1 MQLLIQRLDSAIA
14 GLSLKQTRNY
24 QMISSYDYQLISS
37 YAERTWSKRVVLPT
51 LYLQSH
57 LGLQMTGALKYKESE
72 LPSQPLQKP
81 GAKTDLAEL
90 IQMVW
95 FGYIWLVSN

>member
-14 GLSLKQTRNY
+14 GLSLKQT
-24 QMISSYDYQLISS
+24 SKLPADFQLC
-37 YAERTWSKRVVLPT
+37 RKTWSKRVVLPA

-81 GAKTDLAEL
+81 GAKTDLA
-90 IQMVW
+90 
-95 FGYIWLVSN
+95 